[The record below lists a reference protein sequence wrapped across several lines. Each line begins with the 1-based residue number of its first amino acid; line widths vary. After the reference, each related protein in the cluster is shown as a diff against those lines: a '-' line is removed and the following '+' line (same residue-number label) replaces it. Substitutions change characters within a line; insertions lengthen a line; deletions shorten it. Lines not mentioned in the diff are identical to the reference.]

1 MHAEAQVGL
10 KQGVRDVGST
20 WQLSF
25 EGCGLLEDFLAPA
38 EMQPLDRPALLICG
52 RKQPKKKKKAND
64 VAFHFKGNP
73 WMRLGTKGG
82 LNFLYPIKPTPST
95 PGVGSSTT
103 SSRMLHLNASIMARL
118 SC

>member
-10 KQGVRDVGST
+10 KQGVIDVGST

-25 EGCGLLEDFLAPA
+25 EGGGLLEDSLAPA

-52 RKQPKKKKKAND
+52 PKQPKKKKANE
-64 VAFHFKGNP
+64 VASHFKGNT
-73 WMRLGTKGG
+73 WMRLGTKGE
-82 LNFLYPIKPTPST
+82 LNFLYLIKPTPST
-95 PGVGSSTT
+95 LGVSSSTT

>member
-52 RKQPKKKKKAND
+52 RKQPKKKKKPMTLPFILKAT
-64 VAFHFKGNP
+64 
-73 WMRLGTKGG
+73 LG
-82 LNFLYPIKPTPST
+82 
-95 PGVGSSTT
+95 
-103 SSRMLHLNASIMARL
+103 
-118 SC
+118 